1 MGFVGN
7 LLATEAFG
15 SGSMGLFQSQDI
27 IITFSV
33 DTREDIQVEDTPL
46 GRDVWQLVVKCY
58 VIISA
63 QDLLILMKETRE
75 INLVKGM
82 YDWKYLILIR

>member
-1 MGFVGN
+1 MGFVAN

-75 INLVKGM
+75 INLVQGM

>member
-1 MGFVGN
+1 MWIIICYPYILILIEPSYTLKFSSVKVTRRITYYLMGFVAN

-33 DTREDIQVEDTPL
+33 DT
-46 GRDVWQLVVKCY
+46 
-58 VIISA
+58 
-63 QDLLILMKETRE
+63 
-75 INLVKGM
+75 
-82 YDWKYLILIR
+82 